1 MRNASREGEIKGM
14 RLSPERVAGL
24 ATLLVEKLIALRM
37 LEPMLERKA
46 LATSLAQVMTDELRV
61 EDRINA
67 EAKELMRKYE
77 TEIASGQLNEH
88 QLFQMIK
95 KQLVKKG
102 DVIL

>member
-1 MRNASREGEIKGM
+1 M

-24 ATLLVEKLIALRM
+24 ATLLVERLIALRM
-37 LEPMLERKA
+37 LEPVLGRKV
-46 LATSLAQVMTDELRV
+46 LATSLEQVMTDELRV

-77 TEIASGQLNEH
+77 TEIANGQLNEH

-95 KQLVKKG
+95 KQLIKKG